1 MSALRELRHVRQIP
15 GELRRRWF
23 ASDYFD
29 LIAWFGDDGQL
40 AGFHLHY
47 DKFRDEKVFM
57 WDAGGPLRHQT
68 VDDGD
73 NPGRMKM
80 TPLMGRA
87 IESDIRPVADRFA
100 DESREIDVTLAARV
114 LGRLNGQE

>member
-1 MSALRELRHVRQIP
+1 MSTLRELRHVRQIP

-29 LIAWFGDDGQL
+29 LIAWFHDDGQL

-57 WDAGGPLRHQT
+57 WEVGGALRHQS

-80 TPLMGRA
+80 TPLIGRA
-87 IESDIRPVADRFA
+87 IEADVQPIADRFA
-100 DESREIDVTLAARV
+100 AESAEMDASLAARV
-114 LGRLNGQE
+114 LARLHRRE